1 MNEERCWQAFYARD
15 KAADGQFVVA
25 VRSTGIYCRPSCPAR
40 RPRRE
45 HVLFFNEPAAAEQA
59 GYRACLRCR
68 PRQNGAPGE
77 QVALVQQ
84 VCRVIERHPEGA
96 VSLEELGTEV
106 SMSPFHLQRTFKRI
120 LGITPRQ
127 YAEAYRLGRLKER
140 LKEGETVTQAL
151 YGAGY
156 SSSSRLYEQAN
167 ARLGMTPAT
176 YGKGGKGMQI
186 SYTVVNSPLGYVLV
200 AMTERGV
207 CMVGLGEREESLTQ
221 ELANDYPAAQIQR
234 AEGETHAWVSAI
246 LDYLNGRAPGLDL
259 PLDVQATAFQWQ
271 VWQALRAIPAGSTRT
286 YSKLAETI
294 GHPKAARAVGNA
306 CANNPVSLVV
316 PCHRAIRED
325 GSLGGYRW
333 GVERKKRLLAQ
344 ERQQTQKAS
353 T

>member
-25 VRSTGIYCRPSCPAR
+25 VRSTRIYCRPSCPSR
-40 RPRRE
+40 RPKRE
-45 HVLFFNEPAAAEQA
+45 NVLFFAEPGAAEQA

-68 PRQNGAPGE
+68 PQHNGAPAE

-84 VCRVIERHPEGA
+84 VCRVIEQHPEGI
-96 VSLEELGTEV
+96 VSLDELGAQV

-120 LGITPRQ
+120 LGISPRQ

-140 LKEGETVTQAL
+140 MKEGESVTQAL
-151 YGAGY
+151 YEVGY
-156 SSSSRLYEQAN
+156 GSSSRLYEQAN

-186 SYTVVNSPLGYVLV
+186 SYTIVSCPLGKVLV

-207 CMVGLGEREESLTQ
+207 CMVGLGESEEQLRQ
-221 ELANDYPAAQIQR
+221 ELANDYPAAQIQH
-234 AEGETHAWVSAI
+234 AEGQIHAWVSAI
-246 LDYLNGRAPGLDL
+246 LDYLNGRTPSLDL
-259 PLDVQATAFQWQ
+259 PLDVRATAFQWQ
-271 VWQALRAIPAGSTRT
+271 VWQALQAIPVGSTRT
-286 YSKLAETI
+286 YSELAEAI

-306 CANNPVSLVV
+306 CANNPVSLVI

-333 GVERKKRLLAQ
+333 GLERKKRLLDQ
-344 ERQQTQKAS
+344 EREHAEIAQQ
-353 T
+353 

>member
-25 VRSTGIYCRPSCPAR
+25 VRSTGIYCRPSCPSR

-45 HVLFFNEPAAAEQA
+45 NVVFYTEPAAAEQA

-68 PRQNGAPGE
+68 PSQNGAPEE

-84 VCRVIERHPEGA
+84 VCRVIEQHAEGTL
-96 VSLEELGTEV
+96 SLDELGAEV

-127 YAEAYRLGRLKER
+127 YGEAYRLGRLKER
-140 LKEGETVTQAL
+140 LKGGENVTQAL
-151 YGAGY
+151 YEVGY

-167 ARLGMTPAT
+167 SRLGMTPAT

-186 SYTVVNSPLGYVLV
+186 SSTIVSCPLGYVLV

-207 CMVGLGEREESLTQ
+207 CMVGLGESEEYLKQ

-234 AEGETHAWVSAI
+234 ATGEVHAWVSAI
-246 LDYLNGRAPGLDL
+246 LDYLNGRAPSLDL
-259 PLDVQATAFQWQ
+259 PLDVRATAFQWQ
-271 VWQALRAIPAGSTRT
+271 VWQALQAIPAGSTRT
-286 YSKLAETI
+286 YSELAEAI

-306 CANNPVSLVV
+306 CANNPVSLVI

-333 GVERKKRLLAQ
+333 GLERKKRLLAQ
-344 ERQQTQKAS
+344 ERERVQKARN
-353 T
+353 

>member
-1 MNEERCWQAFYARD
+1 MNEERCWQAFSARD

-25 VRSTGIYCRPSCPAR
+25 VRSTGIYCRPSCPSR

-45 HVLFFNEPAAAEQA
+45 NVLFFPEPDTAEQA

-68 PRQNGAPGE
+68 PRQNGAPEE

-84 VCRVIERHPEGA
+84 VCRVIEQHPEGS
-96 VSLEELGTEV
+96 VSLEELGTEIN
-106 SMSPFHLQRTFKRI
+106 MSPFHLQRTFKRV
-120 LGITPRQ
+120 LGISPRQ

-140 LKEGETVTQAL
+140 LKGGESVTQAL
-151 YGAGY
+151 YGVGY

-186 SYTVVNSPLGYVLV
+186 SYTTVSCPLGYVLV
-200 AMTERGV
+200 AMTERGI
-207 CMVGLGEREESLTQ
+207 CMVGLGESEDKLTQ
-221 ELANDYPAAQIQR
+221 ELASDYPAAQIQH
-234 AEGETHAWVSAI
+234 AEGEAHAWVSAI
-246 LDYLNGRAPGLDL
+246 LDYLNGRAPSLDL

-271 VWQALRAIPAGSTRT
+271 VWQALQAIPAGSTRT
-286 YSKLAETI
+286 YNELAEAI
-294 GHPKAARAVGNA
+294 GHPRAARAVGNA
-306 CANNPVSLVV
+306 CANNPVSLVI

-333 GVERKKRLLAQ
+333 GLERKKRLLAQ
-344 ERQQTQKAS
+344 ERERSQKTQG
-353 T
+353 